1 MMCNSD
7 KGLVCCVVSLAAG
20 GFFAP
25 QKKTKKNKKP
35 NQTKPNQTKS
45 KETKKDRRQ
54 RCHEK
59 FSVVLVM
66 FLLFFSLASP
76 SRCRFS
82 GVAFRLAASLVSE
95 RRTTGDRWSVLPSKR
110 LVPACSA
117 SRTTL
122 VRGRV
127 RRFPLQGTVWRLA
140 LSKPTL

>member
-1 MMCNSD
+1 MCNSD
-7 KGLVCCVVSLAAG
+7 KGLVCYVVSLAAG

-25 QKKTKKNKKP
+25 QKRKKRKKKKKE
-35 NQTKPNQTKS
+35 TKPNQTKS

-82 GVAFRLAASLVSE
+82 GVAFHLAASFVSE
-95 RRTTGDRWSVLPSKR
+95 RRTTGPLVCIGEQR